1 MSTLLKNCKIIGPEE
16 IISGDILIEGG
27 RIVEIGKDLKG
38 DDSID
43 VKGRPVIPGIVDVH
57 VHMRDFKDSKKEDF
71 YSGSRAALAGGVTTF
86 IDMPNS
92 NPPVIDA
99 KTFKTRVK
107 EAERKSVA
115 DFGINL
121 GITPDNLPELDEIAP
136 TTCKVYMDGTLG
148 EIDDETLK
156 KAAEN
161 CGLAAFH
168 AEDAK
173 TIERNMK
180 YIDGSDFLLHG
191 QVREPRAEEIA
202 VKKVAEM
209 ARRLEKKVHIC
220 HISYRKS
227 LGHLNDFTTSEVTPH
242 HLLLTETDLREKK
255 GVAKTNP
262 PLRSHLDLRSLWD
275 ALKANRIDIIASDH
289 APHRESE
296 KEGDVFETP
305 PGIPNLDV
313 MSRLFLTLVNKGTI
327 SLFDVVRLMC
337 SNPSKIFGI
346 ENKGEIAVGKD
357 ADILILDMDKRDKID
372 VDEFYSKAKYSP
384 FEGWKTVGKVDTVI
398 LRGEVAYEDGQF
410 NIKRGYGKMIGGKK

>member
-1 MSTLLKNCKIIGPEE
+1 MLLKNCRIVGPEQ
-16 IISGDILIEGG
+16 IIPGDILIEGEK
-27 RIVEIGKDLKG
+27 IVEVGKGLKG
-38 DDSID
+38 DDTIN

-99 KTFKTRVK
+99 KTFKMRVK

-121 GITPDNLPELDEIAP
+121 GITPGNLPELDEIAP
-136 TTCKVYMDGTLG
+136 TACKVYMDGTLG

-156 KAAEN
+156 EAAEN
-161 CGLAAFH
+161 CTVAAFH
-168 AEDAK
+168 AEDAR
-173 TIERNMK
+173 TIERNRG
-180 YIDGSDFLLHG
+180 YINGSDFLLHG

-202 VKKVAEM
+202 VKKVADM
-209 ARRLEKKVHIC
+209 ARRLEKMVHIC
-220 HISYRKS
+220 HISCRKS
-227 LGHLNDFTTSEVTPH
+227 LGHLNDFTTTEVTPH
-242 HLLLTETDLREKK
+242 HLLLTETDLKEKK
-255 GVAKTNP
+255 GIAKTNP
-262 PLRSHLDLRSLWD
+262 PLRSHLDLRSLWE

-289 APHRESE
+289 APHKESE
-296 KEGDVFETP
+296 KEGGVFEAP

-313 MSRLFLTLVNKGTI
+313 MSRLFFTLVNKGTI
-327 SLFDVVRLMC
+327 SLSDVVRLM
-337 SNPSKIFGI
+337 SKNPARIF
-346 ENKGEIAVGKD
+346 NLKDKGEIAAGKD
-357 ADILILDMDKRDKID
+357 ADILILDMDEKDKID
-372 VDEFYSKAKYSP
+372 PDEFYSKAKYSP
-384 FEGWKTVGKVDTVI
+384 FEGWKTVGKADTVI

>member
-1 MSTLLKNCKIIGPEE
+1 MSVLLKNCKIIGPED
-16 IISGDILIEGG
+16 IIPGDILIEGEK
-27 RIVEIGKDLKG
+27 IVEIGKDLRG

-43 VKGRPVIPGIVDVH
+43 VKGRPVIPGIVDAH

-92 NPPVIDA
+92 NPPVVDA
-99 KTFKTRVK
+99 KTFKMRVK

-115 DFGINL
+115 DFGINF
-121 GITPDNLPELDEIAP
+121 GITPDNLPELNEISP
-136 TTCKVYMDGTLG
+136 TACKVYMDGTLG

-161 CGLAAFH
+161 CNIAAFH
-168 AEDAK
+168 AEDAE

-180 YIDGSDFLLHG
+180 YIDGTDFLLHG
-191 QVREPRAEEIA
+191 QVREPRAEKIA
-202 VKKVAEM
+202 VKKVADM
-209 ARRLEKKVHIC
+209 AQRLKKSMHIC
-220 HISYRKS
+220 HISCRKS

-242 HLLLTETDLREKK
+242 HLLLTETDLMEKK

-262 PLRSHLDLRSLWD
+262 PLRSHRDLRSLWD
-275 ALKANRIDIIASDH
+275 TLKANRIDIIASDH

-296 KEGDVFETP
+296 KEEDVFEAP

-313 MSRLFLTLVNKGTI
+313 MSRLLLTLVNKRTI
-327 SLFDVVRLMC
+327 SLFDVVRLM
-337 SNPSKIFGI
+337 SKNPARIFKL
-346 ENKGEIAVGKD
+346 EDKGEIAAGKD
-357 ADILILDMDKRDKID
+357 ADILILDMDEKGRID

-384 FEGWKTVGKVDTVI
+384 FEGWKTVGKVDTVL

-410 NIKRGYGKMIGGKK
+410 NIKRGHGKMVGGKQ